1 MVQVNWINPAGSGD
15 PETFLNKGVTQSKW
29 HSRKIFLA
37 VNGRKTAE
45 QKDQ

>member
-29 HSRKIFLA
+29 HSRKISLA